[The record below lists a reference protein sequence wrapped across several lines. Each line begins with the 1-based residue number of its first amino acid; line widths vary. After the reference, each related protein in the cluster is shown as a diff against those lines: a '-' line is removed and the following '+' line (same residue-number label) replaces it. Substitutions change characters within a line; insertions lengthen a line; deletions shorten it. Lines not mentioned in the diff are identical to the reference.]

1 MSKNMSSVKNELI
14 SRAISR
20 RTLLKKAAL
29 AGAAAS
35 LYGSL
40 TPWARAQG
48 ETVVQWWDQFGP
60 LEPLHE
66 KLWQAFSDS
75 NPGAR
80 VEYTQLNPSEMGQAL
95 QLAFRSGQAPDVHS
109 LVGLGVPPSQLV
121 AQDWFAPL
129 EGFDTDTPL
138 LKSALFEGAT
148 VFGGKVY
155 SFPIFSSRQ
164 HETTLWFHKELMEA
178 AGFDPEV
185 GPQTWDEVR
194 QAAQAITE
202 AGNGRTYG
210 LLLPIQLA
218 PRVGAHVSDLA
229 ETAGSPGAF
238 DWHTGDYTD
247 ASGATVQ
254 ALEFLLSFQQDGSL
268 HPASTSLDARQG
280 RVRWA
285 AGEAGMFFD
294 GPWNAGVLNL
304 DYPDLIDSIGVARIP
319 VPDAGTPAYTYAGT
333 PGGIFWVSS
342 QCENPELATELLQTF
357 TSEAYYT
364 GLAEQMDQP
373 PLDLS
378 AVERAN
384 VHPTYRKTIGY
395 FQETVRLSPDP
406 LLKNPAVAEVYA
418 EMRPITPN
426 LGEIVQG
433 AFSGGVSDVA
443 LTLQQYADQLTAE
456 RDRAIQVVQDAGQ
469 QVSTQ
474 DWVFDDWQAGQDYT
488 PEKYG

>member
-1 MSKNMSSVKNELI
+1 MNQRRSPLQGNLFDKP
-14 SRAISR
+14 ISR
-20 RTLLKKAAL
+20 RSLLKKAAL
-29 AGAAAS
+29 AGTAAA
-35 LYGSL
+35 LYGPLQTWS
-40 TPWARAQG
+40 RAQE
-48 ETVVQWWDQFGP
+48 ETVLQWWDQFGP

-66 KLWQAFSDS
+66 TLWQAFAKRH
-75 NPGAR
+75 PGAS
-80 VEYTQLNPSEMGQAL
+80 VEYTQLNPSEMGQVL
-95 QLAFRSGQAPDVHS
+95 QLAFRSGQAPDIHA
-109 LVGLGVPPSQLV
+109 LAGLEVPPSQLV
-121 AQDWFAPL
+121 AQDWFSPL
-129 EGFDTDTPL
+129 SGFNADTPQL
-138 LKSALFEGAT
+138 ESALFEGAT
-148 VFGGKVY
+148 VFDGQIY

-185 GPQTWDEVR
+185 GPQTWEEVR

-218 PRVGAHVSDLA
+218 ARVGAHVTDLA
-229 ETAGSPGAF
+229 ETAGSSGAF
-238 DWHTGDYTD
+238 DWRTGAYTD
-247 ASGATVQ
+247 ASEPVIQ

-285 AGEAGMFFD
+285 AGEAGMYFD
-294 GPWNAGVLNL
+294 GAWNAGVLNL

-319 VPDAGTPAYTYAGT
+319 VPDANTPAYTYAGT
-333 PGGIFWVSS
+333 PGGVFWVSS
-342 QCENPELATELLQTF
+342 QCENPELASELLKSF

-378 AVERAN
+378 AVERAD
-384 VHPTYRKTIGY
+384 VHPTYRQTIDY
-395 FQETVRLSPDP
+395 FRKTVRLAPDP
-406 LLKNPAVAEVYA
+406 LLKNPAVAQVYA
-418 EMRPITPN
+418 EMRPVTPN

-433 AFSGGVSDVA
+433 VFSGGVSDIA

-456 RDRAIQVVQDAGQ
+456 RDRAMGVVQGAGGE
-469 QVSTQ
+469 VSLD
-474 DWVFDDWQAGQDYT
+474 DWVFDDWQPGEDYT
-488 PEKYG
+488 PDRYS